1 MKIGLVANTDW
12 YLFGYRKPLAAE
24 LVKAGHQVVLLS
36 PPGKYA
42 KQLLAEGFD
51 WQELSFSRKGI
62 NPLRELL
69 DIYGFWRTY
78 KIEEFDVVHH
88 FTIKAVIYGSIVAK
102 LLSIPLIVN
111 SITGLGSVF
120 TSGRRSMRV
129 IRRLVL
135 ALYRFALRGTQTIFQ
150 NASDMEYM
158 QQAGLVSTRNS
169 HLIKGSGV
177 DIDRFEQRPEPVG
190 LPIVLLASRMLW
202 EKGIQEFVD
211 AARELNRDG
220 AVATFVLVGA
230 PDPGNPSSITEGQ
243 LKAWADSGA
252 VMWAG
257 WKDDMPTALSEAS
270 IVCFPTYYGEGL
282 PRILIEAGAAGRPV
296 VTTDIPAC
304 REIIQHEV
312 NGLLVPPRDVQALVE
327 ALRKLVSNAA
337 LRQRLGLAGREIV
350 KASFTVEKINRETM
364 ALYKATAR

>member
-36 PPGKYA
+36 PPGRYA
-42 KQLLAEGFD
+42 KRLLAEGFN
-51 WQELSFSRKGI
+51 WQELNFSRKGI

-78 KIEEFDVVHH
+78 RIQKFDVVHH

-102 LLSIPLIVN
+102 LLSLPLIVN

-120 TSGRRSMRV
+120 TSSRPGMRV
-129 IRRLVL
+129 LRTLVL
-135 ALYRFALRGTQTIFQ
+135 ALYRIALRGTQTVFQ
-150 NASDMEYM
+150 NSSDMSFM
-158 QQAGLVSTRNS
+158 RQAGLVSPGNS

-177 DIDRFEQRPEPVG
+177 DLRNFAHQPEPEGKPV
-190 LPIVLLASRMLW
+190 VLLASRMLW

-220 AVATFVLVGA
+220 AVAKFVLAGA

-243 LKAWADSGA
+243 LQAWADSGA

-257 WKDDMPTALSEAS
+257 WQEDIPKTISEAS

-296 VTTDIPAC
+296 VTTDISAC

-312 NGLLVPPRDVQALVE
+312 NGLLVAPRDVQALVE
-327 ALRKLVSNAA
+327 ALRKLISDTA
-337 LRQRLGLAGREIV
+337 LRQRLGVAGREIV
-350 KASFTVEKINRETM
+350 MASFTVETINKETM
-364 ALYKATAR
+364 ALYKANTR